1 VGTFLAT
8 HKMDPALVARI
19 ERSVGSRPRAARAKP
34 SRARLRTSLL
44 RLTIAVAVTAL
55 ATTAILARRRY
66 QQEMARTRTSL
77 LDTVHAQ
84 RAALTPEERTFMSR
98 VEPWITGLTGVYE
111 GDIVADELRL
121 PKGFDAVLARP
132 SVYVRGPVAAFGN
145 SKAIADTA
153 SASTRDSVVLCL
165 IDPPASRA
173 EKIVL
178 SKVRAVYGGGVNVAE
193 HVRRLHDAE
202 SGLRQILIPWE
213 ERIRSAPELHDL
225 QHIKAELAEV
235 PVDATKR
242 ALGAE
247 LLIAAMDEPGEA
259 GPADLDGER
268 PHQVRVALIDLRAEK
283 IVLRTRQRVDPNW
296 LAATTRSNFAS
307 AVDGCALAL
316 DIRSAVR

>member
-1 VGTFLAT
+1 MGTFLAT
-8 HKMDPALVARI
+8 DNMDPALVARI
-19 ERSVGSRPRAARAKP
+19 ERSVGIRPRAARAKP
-34 SRARLRTSLL
+34 SAGRLRTSLL

-66 QQEMARTRTSL
+66 NQEVARTRASL

-84 RAALTPEERTFMSR
+84 GAALTPEERTFMSR
-98 VEPWITGLTGVYE
+98 VAPWITGLAGAYE

-121 PKGFDAVLARP
+121 PKGIDAVLARP

-145 SKAIADTA
+145 GNAIADTA
-153 SASTRDSVVLCL
+153 SASTRDSLVLCL
-165 IDPPASRA
+165 LDPPASRV
-173 EKIVL
+173 EKVVL

-202 SGLRQILIPWE
+202 SGLRRILSPWE
-213 ERIRSAPELHDL
+213 ERIRDAPELRDL
-225 QHIKAELAEV
+225 QHVKAELAEV
-235 PVDATKR
+235 PVVETKR
-242 ALGAE
+242 ALRAE
-247 LLIAAMDEPGEA
+247 LLIAAMDEPDEA
-259 GPADLDGER
+259 GPAELDGER
-268 PHQVRVALIDLRAEK
+268 PHQVRVALIDLRAGK

-316 DIRSAVR
+316 DIRSSIR

>member
-1 VGTFLAT
+1 
-8 HKMDPALVARI
+8 MDPALVARI

-34 SRARLRTSLL
+34 SAARLRTSLL

-66 QQEMARTRTSL
+66 HQEMARTRTSL

-98 VEPWITGLTGVYE
+98 VEPWITGLTGAYE

-145 SKAIADTA
+145 SNAIADTA
-153 SASTRDSVVLCL
+153 SASTRDSIVLCL
-165 IDPPASRA
+165 IDPPASHV
-173 EKIVL
+173 EKVVL
-178 SKVRAVYGGGVNVAE
+178 SKVRAAYGGGANVAE
-193 HVRRLHDAE
+193 HVHRLHDAE
-202 SGLRQILIPWE
+202 SGLKQILAPWE
-213 ERIRSAPELHDL
+213 ERIRNASELRDIDHVKFDL
-225 QHIKAELAEV
+225 GKV
-235 PVDATKR
+235 PVEETKR
-242 ALGAE
+242 ALRAE
-247 LLIAAMDEPGEA
+247 LLIAALDEPDEA

-268 PHQVRVALIDLRAEK
+268 PHQVRVALIDLRAGK

-296 LAATTRSNFAS
+296 LAAATRSNFAS

-316 DIRSAVR
+316 DIRSGIR

>member
-8 HKMDPALVARI
+8 RKMDPALVARI
-19 ERSVGSRPRAARAKP
+19 ERSVGSRPRVARAKP

-55 ATTAILARRRY
+55 ATTAIVARRRY
-66 QQEMARTRTSL
+66 QQEMASARASL
-77 LDTVHAQ
+77 LDTVHAMG
-84 RAALTPEERTFMSR
+84 ATLTPEERTFLSR
-98 VEPWITGLTGVYE
+98 VEPWITGLAGVYE

-121 PKGFDAVLARP
+121 PKGLDVVLARP

-145 SKAIADTA
+145 SNAIADTA
-153 SASTRDSVVLCL
+153 SASTRDSLILCM

-173 EKIVL
+173 EKAVL
-178 SKVRAVYGGGVNVAE
+178 SKVRAAYGGGANVAD

-202 SGLRQILIPWE
+202 SGLKQILAPWE
-213 ERIRSAPELHDL
+213 ERIRNASELRDIDHVKFDL
-225 QHIKAELAEV
+225 GKV
-235 PVDATKR
+235 PVEEAKR
-242 ALGAE
+242 ALRAD
-247 LLIAAMDEPGEA
+247 LLIIAMDEPDEA

-268 PHQVRVALIDLRAEK
+268 PHQVRVALIDLPSAK
-283 IVLRTRQRVDPNW
+283 IVLRTRRRVDPNW

-316 DIRSAVR
+316 DIRSGVR